1 MFDGQPGT
9 GHGIDP
15 VSRLCR
21 TYDPLLGNAP
31 ARLSAQDEVE
41 LAAMARIYDL
51 DAERAPAAVWQDLR
65 RVLVGQAVA
74 DLPGAAPFEPLT
86 ILVVEDDALTA
97 AELVETLT
105 DAGHRVIGP
114 FQEAEAA
121 LVSAGL
127 HPLDLALLDINLAG
141 DGTGVELA
149 RRLRD
154 SWGVPTVFLSGDVTR
169 AARHADVATALVLKP
184 YSAKQVLNA
193 IASAA
198 PRPATQPRPAPL
210 I

>member
-1 MFDGQPGT
+1 
-9 GHGIDP
+9 
-15 VSRLCR
+15 
-21 TYDPLLGNAP
+21 
-31 ARLSAQDEVE
+31 
-41 LAAMARIYDL
+41 MARIYDL
-51 DAERAPAAVWQDLR
+51 DADRPSPAVWRDLR
-65 RVLVGQAVA
+65 RVLVGQAAA
-74 DLPGAAPFEPLT
+74 DLPGGDDFDPLT
-86 ILVVEDDALTA
+86 ILVAEDDALTA

-114 FQEAEAA
+114 FQKAEAA
-121 LVSAGL
+121 IVSAGL

-141 DGTGVELA
+141 DETGVDLA

-169 AARHADVATALVLKP
+169 AARHADVASALVLKP

-193 IASAA
+193 VAA
-198 PRPATQPRPAPL
+198 AVRPGTQPRPAPL